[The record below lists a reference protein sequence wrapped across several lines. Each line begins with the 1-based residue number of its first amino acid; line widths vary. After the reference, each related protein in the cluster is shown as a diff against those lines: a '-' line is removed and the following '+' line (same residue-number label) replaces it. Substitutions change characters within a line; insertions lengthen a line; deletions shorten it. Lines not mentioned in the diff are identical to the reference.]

1 MLKNAVIF
9 IGGMVFAGMVLIT
22 IGRYSPVPETE
33 VLGAS
38 ISVDSIQT
46 QVKGKVQDGE
56 KQGFSLLGA
65 VIPNVVKAITENPLL
80 APFMKTQREVGQ
92 AVTTV
97 KNLPGDQ
104 RDAICTQICPN

>member
-1 MLKNAVIF
+1 MNKSFLYFLGGAVFMFFALIA
-9 IGGMVFAGMVLIT
+9 IGQHAVST
-22 IGRYSPVPETE
+22 NY
-33 VLGAS
+33 VLGTS

-46 QVKGKVQDGE
+46 QVKDKVQDSE
-56 KQGFSLLGA
+56 KQGFSL
-65 VIPNVVKAITENPLL
+65 VVSVVPNIIRAITENPLL

-104 RDAICTQICPN
+104 RNAICTQICPN